1 MVEISQDLY
10 NKLIQKKF
18 YKFICGSALLDCF
31 KDRYI
36 IDVHILKNVLNKFQI
51 FRYSVDN
58 IDLDIFNSFHIL
70 IHDNSENYLKL
81 VKPTVQ
87 NNKTLWLG
95 SGQSINDILSDDS
108 IIESNVQWNVTS
120 NN

>member
-1 MVEISQDLY
+1 MVEISQELY

-18 YKFICGSALLDCF
+18 YKFICGNTLFDCF
-31 KDRYI
+31 KGRTI
-36 IDVHILKNVLNKFQI
+36 IDVEKLESILNKYKI
-51 FRYSVDN
+51 FRYNVDT
-58 IDLDIFNSFHIL
+58 IDYELFNTFHKL
-70 IHDNSENYLKL
+70 IHDCSEFYFNL
-81 VKPTVQ
+81 VKPSVE

-95 SGQSINDILSDDS
+95 SGQSINDILSDIS